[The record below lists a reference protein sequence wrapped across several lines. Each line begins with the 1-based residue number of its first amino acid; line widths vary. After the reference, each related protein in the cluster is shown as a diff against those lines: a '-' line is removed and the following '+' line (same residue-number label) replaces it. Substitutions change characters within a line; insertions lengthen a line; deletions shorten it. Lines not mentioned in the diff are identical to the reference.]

1 MNRLLLIAFAVLL
14 AAVISTSPA
23 VAQQRN
29 PDAPNYEISFPKYQY
44 PATVSSLQEV
54 DFKSLTV
61 FWFGKD
67 GPRRNVKL
75 VNGGYDKDDEY
86 HGGEYITL
94 DLLRFL
100 DASEE
105 DAKYAVVD
113 IDWRSCGG
121 SCSESGLAQVFN
133 VQSGYPTVVEQIRYE
148 RHAPNTG
155 ASIDAAAKTLTLTGR
170 SSEPSANCCPKSLD
184 VMTFTWNGKEFTF
197 ADRQRVV
204 VRDNP

>member
-1 MNRLLLIAFAVLL
+1 MSRLLLIAFAVLL
-14 AAVISTSPA
+14 AAVIGTPPA
-23 VAQQRN
+23 VARQQN
-29 PDAPNYEISFPKYQY
+29 ADAPNYEISFPRYQY
-44 PATVSSLQEV
+44 QATVSSLQEV

-75 VNGGYDKDDEY
+75 VNGSYEKDDEY

-94 DLLRFL
+94 DLLKFL
-100 DASEE
+100 DANEG
-105 DAKYAVVD
+105 DAKYAVID

-133 VQSGYPTVVEQIRYE
+133 VQSGHPTVVEQIRYE

-155 ASIDAAAKTLTLTGR
+155 AGIDATEKTLTLTGR
-170 SSEPSANCCPKSLD
+170 SSEPSANCCPRSLD
-184 VMTFTWNGKEFTF
+184 VMTFKWDGKGFTF
-197 ADRQRVV
+197 ADRQRVA